1 MPHLYLFDEKNF
13 LFYHICMCEL
23 SGNRNVYGILSAS
36 NNGTLLADY
45 TDNQLTSSIQVKYKW
60 NSLGSQVKYKSVI
73 S

>member
-1 MPHLYLFDEKNF
+1 
-13 LFYHICMCEL
+13 MCEL